1 MSNVLISHALDS
13 PLKLKEHIE
22 QVINVSSYLISKK
35 SLHFNG
41 IAREDIETIS
51 ILIAACHDFGKATSY
66 FQEYIKSKIDGPHY
80 TGSEKDKSHS
90 LISGLFGWHVL
101 EKWLQNCRDIE
112 PRWKQFLPFA
122 VFLSIEGHHGFYSS
136 IEDVLIKIDEGV
148 ESGLLQRQL
157 KNIQPEI
164 FSYKFKGIDLQEGT
178 DFSSD
183 SISTIKKQLRK
194 IHREYHRE
202 PLDNLIEQRILGL
215 LLYSI
220 LLEADKAYLAADNPE
235 QYEREPISIPD
246 DIVDRYIG
254 TLNHGASINE
264 ERKRAYA
271 STIKEMDNISP
282 DERIHSITLPTGLGK
297 TLLAASWAIK
307 LRARLQKTGA
317 TPKIV
322 ISLPFLSIIEQT
334 DDVYKKVFKE
344 LYEERAD
351 RLYTTCYSIAD
362 FEYKDGL
369 DREERSDNSV
379 DFFLSIWN
387 SEVIVTT
394 FDQLLYSI
402 FSLKAKHLMRFHNLF
417 DSILVFDEIQALP
430 SDLWKP
436 FEFFFRK
443 LSEVGNTHV
452 LLMSATQPG
461 FFPGAIER
469 VPDHQNYF
477 LRNRKRVEVSIG
489 PDKKT
494 IDEFIGNLL
503 PKLDELENKSVML
516 VLNTRPSSKK
526 VFEAVRKAMTEG
538 NIKKRPLVYLSSYV
552 TPAQRIKRV
561 KRIGKYI
568 SRCKNPLIISTQC
581 IEAGVDI
588 DVDYII
594 RDWAP
599 LDSIFQVCGRCNRN
613 GEKGV
618 GTVEIVHL
626 ITENNKSY
634 SEQVYD
640 DKLLVSTAFSLNNAT
655 RLYEDQFY
663 NYGESY
669 FHDVRGKL
677 GHSMKIVE
685 ALAKYTHKYADGGAE
700 INVDI
705 KKLLRGD
712 DWQEQFIVSSFDTAL
727 TPDIRSAL
735 EIEDRWKRR
744 YALKRLRRRIA
755 ENSVNVRF
763 EKWMPNRPEI
773 FADYNIGNFWMIDE
787 QFYDKEGVGFTG
799 DVYKQVG
806 GQKII

>member
-1 MSNVLISHALDS
+1 MNNVLISHTLDK
-13 PLKLKEHIE
+13 PLKLKDHIG
-22 QVINVSSYLISKK
+22 QVINASSYLVSKK
-35 SLHFNG
+35 SLYFNG
-41 IAREDIETIS
+41 IDRKNIETIS
-51 ILIAACHDFGKATSY
+51 ILIATCHDFGKATKY
-66 FQEYIKSKIDGPHY
+66 FQEYIKSKADGTHY
-80 TGSEKDKSHS
+80 KGSKKDKSHS
-90 LISGLFGWHVL
+90 LISGLFGWHVVD
-101 EKWLQNCRDIE
+101 KWFQNCRDIE

-136 IEDVLIKIDEGV
+136 IEDALRKIDEGV

-157 KNIQPEI
+157 MSIQPEI
-164 FSYKFKGIDLQEGT
+164 FSYKFEGIDLQEGT
-178 DFSSD
+178 DFSID
-183 SISTIKKQLRK
+183 SISAIKKQLRK

-220 LLEADKAYLAADNPE
+220 LLEADKAYLAADNLE
-235 QYEREPISIPD
+235 QYEREPIPISD

-264 ERKRAYA
+264 ERKRAYD
-271 STIKEMDNISP
+271 STIKEMDRISP

-307 LRARLQKTGA
+307 LRARLQKTGVI
-317 TPKIV
+317 PQIIV
-322 ISLPFLSIIEQT
+322 SLPFLSIIEQT

-344 LYEERAD
+344 LHEERAD

-362 FEYKDGL
+362 FKYKDGL
-369 DREERSDNSV
+369 DREERSDNSM

-394 FDQLLYSI
+394 FDQLLYSV

-417 DSILVFDEIQALP
+417 DAILVFDEIQALP

-461 FFPGAIER
+461 FFPGAIEL

-477 LRNRKRVEVSIG
+477 LRNRKRVEVSIN
-489 PDKKT
+489 PDKIT
-494 IDEFIGNLL
+494 IDGFVNSLL
-503 PKLDELENKSVML
+503 PKLNELYDKSVML
-516 VLNTRPSSKK
+516 VLNTRQSSKK
-526 VFEAVRKAMTEG
+526 VYEAVRKAMTEG
-538 NIKKRPLVYLSSYV
+538 NIKKRPLLYLSSYV

-561 KRIGKYI
+561 KRIDKYI
-568 SRCKNPLIISTQC
+568 RKCKNPLIISTQC

-588 DVDYII
+588 DVDYIA

-613 GEKGV
+613 GGKDI

-626 ITENNKSY
+626 ISENNRSY
-634 SEQVYD
+634 AHQVYD
-640 DKLLVSTAFSLNNAT
+640 DKLLECTAFSLNNAT

-663 NYGESY
+663 NYGGSY
-669 FHDVRGKL
+669 FQYVREGI
-677 GHSMKIVE
+677 GQSMKIVE
-685 ALAKYTHKYADGGAE
+685 AFAQYTHKYEEKGNEVD
-700 INVDI
+700 IDI

-712 DWQEQFIVSSFDTAL
+712 DWQEQFIVSSFDTIL
-727 TPDIRSAL
+727 TQDIRCAL
-735 EIEDRWKRR
+735 EIEDRWERR

-763 EKWMPNRPEI
+763 EKWMPNRPDD
-773 FADYNIGNFWMIDE
+773 FSDCSIGNFRILDE
-787 QFYDKEGVGFTG
+787 QFYDKDGVGFTG
-799 DVYKQVG
+799 NILEKVG

>member
-1 MSNVLISHALDS
+1 MSNVLISHALDT
-13 PLKLKEHIE
+13 PLKLKDHIE
-22 QVINVSSYLISKK
+22 QVINASSYLISKK

-41 IAREDIETIS
+41 IDSEDIETIS

-66 FQEYIKSKIDGPHY
+66 FQEYIKSKIDGPQY
-80 TGSEKDKSHS
+80 TGNEKDKSHS
-90 LISGLFGWHVL
+90 LISGLFGWHVV
-101 EKWLQNCRDIE
+101 EKWIQNCQNME

-136 IEDVLIKIDEGV
+136 IEDALRKIDESV

-157 KNIQPEI
+157 MSIQPEI
-164 FSYKFKGIDLQEGT
+164 YSYKFKGIDLQKGT
-178 DFSSD
+178 DFSID
-183 SISTIKKQLRK
+183 SISKIKKHLRK

-202 PLDNLIEQRILGL
+202 LLDNLIEQRILGL

-220 LLEADKAYLAADNPE
+220 LLEADKAYLAADSPE
-235 QYEREPISIPD
+235 QYEREPISILD

-254 TLNHGASINE
+254 TLNHEASINE
-264 ERKRAYA
+264 QRKSAYD
-271 STIKEMDNISP
+271 STIKDMDRISP

-297 TLLAASWAIK
+297 TLLSASWTIK
-307 LRARLQKTGA
+307 LRARLQKTGVI
-317 TPKIV
+317 PKIIV
-322 ISLPFLSIIEQT
+322 SLPFLSIIEQT

-351 RLYTTCYSIAD
+351 RLYATCYSIAD

-394 FDQLLYSI
+394 FDQLLYSV

-417 DSILVFDEIQALP
+417 DAILVFDEIQALP

-436 FEFFFRK
+436 FESFFRK

-461 FFPGAIER
+461 FFPDAIER
-469 VPDHQNYF
+469 VPDHQGYF
-477 LRNRKRVEVSIG
+477 SSRKRVEVLIN
-489 PDKKT
+489 PDKIT
-494 IDEFIGNLL
+494 IDEFINSLL
-503 PKLDELENKSVML
+503 PKLNKLHDKSVMI

-526 VFEAVRKAMTEG
+526 VYEAVRKAMKEG
-538 NIKKRPLVYLSSYV
+538 NIRKRPLVYLSSYV

-561 KRIGKYI
+561 KRIDKYI
-568 SRCKNPLIISTQC
+568 RRCKNPLIISTQC

-588 DVDYII
+588 DVDYIV

-613 GEKGV
+613 GEKDIGI
-618 GTVEIVHL
+618 VEIFHL
-626 ITENNKSY
+626 ISENNRSY
-634 SEQVYD
+634 SQQVYD
-640 DKLLVSTAFSLNNAT
+640 DKLLESTAFSLNNAT

-663 NYGESY
+663 NYGGSY
-669 FHDVRGKL
+669 FQYVRVGL
-677 GHSMKIVE
+677 GQSMKIVE
-685 ALAKYTHKYADGGAE
+685 AFAQYAHKYEAKGNE
-700 INVDI
+700 VDI
-705 KKLLRGD
+705 DIKRLLRGD
-712 DWQEQFIVSSFDTAL
+712 DWQEQFIVSSFDTILTQDIKDAL
-727 TPDIRSAL
+727 Q
-735 EIEDRWKRR
+735 IEDRWERR
-744 YALKRLRRRIA
+744 YALKRLGRRIA

-763 EKWMPNRPEI
+763 EKWMPSRPDD
-773 FADYNIGNFWMIDE
+773 FADYKIGNFWIIDE

-799 DVYKQVG
+799 DVYNQVG

>member
-13 PLKLKEHIE
+13 PLKLKDHIE
-22 QVINVSSYLISKK
+22 QVINASSYLISKK

-41 IAREDIETIS
+41 IAKEDIETIS

-66 FQEYIKSKIDGPHY
+66 FQEYIKSKIDGPQY
-80 TGSEKDKSHS
+80 TESEKDKSHS
-90 LISGLFGWHVL
+90 LISGLFGWHVV
-101 EKWLQNCRDIE
+101 EKWIQNSRNIE
-112 PRWKQFLPFA
+112 LRWKQFLPFA
-122 VFLSIEGHHGFYSS
+122 VFLSIDGHHGFYSS
-136 IEDVLIKIDEGV
+136 IEDALRKIDEVV
-148 ESGLLQRQL
+148 ESGLLQRQIMS
-157 KNIQPEI
+157 IQPEI

-178 DFSSD
+178 DFSID
-183 SISTIKKQLRK
+183 SIIAIKKQLRK
-194 IHREYHRE
+194 IHREYHHQL
-202 PLDNLIEQRILGL
+202 LDNLIEQRILGL

-220 LLEADKAYLAADNPE
+220 LLEADKSYLAADSPE
-235 QYEREPISIPD
+235 QYERETIPIPD
-246 DIVDRYIG
+246 DIVDKYIG
-254 TLNHGASINE
+254 TLNQEASINE
-264 ERKRAYA
+264 ERKRAYD
-271 STIKEMDNISP
+271 STIKEMDSISP

-307 LRARLQKTGA
+307 LRARLQKTGV
-317 TPKIV
+317 TPKIIV
-322 ISLPFLSIIEQT
+322 SLPFLSIIEQT

-362 FEYKDGL
+362 FKYKDGL
-369 DREERSDNSV
+369 DREERSDNSM

-394 FDQLLYSI
+394 FDQLLYSV

-417 DSILVFDEIQALP
+417 DAILVFDEIQALP

-436 FEFFFRK
+436 FECLFRK

-477 LRNRKRVEVSIG
+477 LKNRKRVELSINL
-489 PDKKT
+489 DKIT
-494 IDEFIGNLL
+494 IDGFINSLL
-503 PKLDELENKSVML
+503 PKLNELCNKSVML
-516 VLNTRPSSKK
+516 VLNTRQSSKK
-526 VFEAVRKAMTEG
+526 VYEAIRKAMTEG
-538 NIKKRPLVYLSSYV
+538 NIKKRPLLYLSSYV

-561 KRIGKYI
+561 RRIDKYI
-568 SRCKNPLIISTQC
+568 RKCKNPLIISTQC

-588 DVDYII
+588 DVDYIV

-613 GEKGV
+613 GEKNI

-626 ITENNKSY
+626 ISENNRSY
-634 SEQVYD
+634 SHQVYD
-640 DKLLVSTAFSLNNAT
+640 DKLLECTAFSLNNAT

-663 NYGESY
+663 NYGGSY
-669 FHDVRGKL
+669 FQYVREGI
-677 GHSMKIVE
+677 GQSMKIV
-685 ALAKYTHKYADGGAE
+685 AAFAQYTHKYEVKGNEVD
-700 INVDI
+700 IDI

-712 DWQEQFIVSSFDTAL
+712 DWQEQFIVSSFDAAL
-727 TPDIRSAL
+727 TQDIKDAL
-735 EIEDRWKRR
+735 QIEDRWERR

-763 EKWMPNRPEI
+763 EKWMPNRPDD
-773 FADYNIGNFWMIDE
+773 FADYKIGNLWIIDE
-787 QFYDKEGVGFTG
+787 QFYDKKGVGFNA
-799 DVYKQVG
+799 DIYRQNVG
-806 GQKII
+806 LKII

>member
-1 MSNVLISHALDS
+1 MSNILISHTLDK
-13 PLKLKEHIE
+13 PLKLKDHIE
-22 QVINVSSYLISKK
+22 QVINASSYLISRK

-41 IAREDIETIS
+41 IARKDIETIS

-66 FQEYIKSKIDGPHY
+66 FQEYIKSKIDGAQY
-80 TGSEKDKSHS
+80 TGNERDKSHS
-90 LISGLFGWHVL
+90 LISGLFGWHIA
-101 EKWLQNCRDIE
+101 EKWIQNCENIE
-112 PRWKQFLPFA
+112 SRWKQFLPFA

-136 IEDVLIKIDEGV
+136 IEDALRKIEEGV

-157 KNIQPEI
+157 ISIQPEI
-164 FSYKFKGIDLQEGT
+164 YSYEFNGISLQKGT
-178 DFSSD
+178 DFSID
-183 SISTIKKQLRK
+183 SINEIKKKLRK
-194 IHREYHRE
+194 IHREYHQG

-220 LLEADKAYLAADNPE
+220 LLEADKAYLAADNPK
-235 QYEREPISIPD
+235 QYEREPIFIPD
-246 DIVDRYIG
+246 DIIDRYIG
-254 TLNHGASINE
+254 TLNHEASINE
-264 ERKRAYA
+264 ERRKAYD
-271 STIKEMDNISP
+271 STIKDMDRISP

-307 LRARLQKTGA
+307 LRARLQKTGV

-322 ISLPFLSIIEQT
+322 VSLPFLSIIEQT

-417 DSILVFDEIQALP
+417 DAILVFDEIQALP

-443 LSEVGNTHV
+443 LTEVGNTHV

-469 VPDHQNYF
+469 VPDHQCYF
-477 LRNRKRVEVSIG
+477 LRNRKRVEVSIV

-494 IDEFIGNLL
+494 IDEFIETLL

-526 VFEAVRKAMTEG
+526 VFEAVRKAITEG

-561 KRIGKYI
+561 KRIAKYI

-618 GTVEIVHL
+618 GTVEVVHL

-640 DKLLVSTAFSLNNAT
+640 DKLLESTAFSLNNAT

-663 NYGESY
+663 NYGGSY
-669 FHDVRGKL
+669 FRYVRERL
-677 GHSMKIVE
+677 GHSMKVVE
-685 ALAKYTHKYADGGAE
+685 AFAKYIHKYEVNGNEVD
-700 INVDI
+700 IDI

-712 DWQEQFIVSSFDTAL
+712 DWQEQFIVSSFDTML
-727 TPDIRSAL
+727 TQDISGAL
-735 EIEDRWKRR
+735 EIKDRWERR
-744 YALKRLRRRIA
+744 YALKRLAKRIA

-763 EKWMPNRPEI
+763 EKWMPNRPDD
-773 FADYNIGNFWMIDE
+773 FADYKIGDFWIIDE
-787 QFYDKEGVGFTG
+787 QFYDKEGLGFTG

-806 GQKII
+806 G

>member
-1 MSNVLISHALDS
+1 MDNVLISHALDN
-13 PLKLKEHIE
+13 PLKLKDHIE
-22 QVINVSSYLISKK
+22 QVINASSYLISKK
-35 SLHFNG
+35 SVHFNG
-41 IAREDIETIS
+41 IAGKDIETIS
-51 ILIAACHDFGKATSY
+51 TLIAACHDFGKATSF
-66 FQEYIKSKIDGPHY
+66 FQGYIKSKIDGSQY
-80 TGSEKDKSHS
+80 TGNEKDKSHS
-90 LISGLFGWHVL
+90 LISGLFGWHIV
-101 EKWLQNCRDIE
+101 EKWIQNCRNIE
-112 PRWKQFLPFA
+112 SRWKQFLPFA

-136 IEDVLIKIDEGV
+136 IEDAMRKIDEGV

-157 KNIQPEI
+157 MNIQPEI
-164 FSYKFKGIDLQEGT
+164 FSYRFNGIGLQEGA
-178 DFSSD
+178 DFSID
-183 SISTIKKQLRK
+183 SINEIKKQLRR

-220 LLEADKAYLAADNPE
+220 LLEADKAYLASDNPE
-235 QYEREPISIPD
+235 QYERNPISIPD
-246 DIVDRYIG
+246 DIVDRYIE
-254 TLNHGASINE
+254 TLNRGASINE
-264 ERKRAYA
+264 ERRRAYD
-271 STIKEMDNISP
+271 STIKEMIRISP
-282 DERIHSITLPTGLGK
+282 NERIHSITLPTGLGK

-317 TPKIV
+317 TLKIV
-322 ISLPFLSIIEQT
+322 VSLPFLSIIEQT
-334 DDVYKKVFKE
+334 NDVYKKVFKK
-344 LYEERAD
+344 LYDERAD
-351 RLYTTCYSIAD
+351 RLYTTWYSIAD

-369 DREERSDNSV
+369 DKEERSDNSV

-394 FDQLLYSI
+394 FDQLLYSV
-402 FSLKAKHLMRFHNLF
+402 FSLKARHLMRFHNLF
-417 DSILVFDEIQALP
+417 DAILVFDEIQALP

-443 LSEVGNTHV
+443 LAEVGNTHV

-469 VPDHQNYF
+469 VPDHQSYF
-477 LRNRKRVEVSIG
+477 LSRKRVEVSIN
-489 PDKKT
+489 PNKIT
-494 IDEFIGNLL
+494 IDGFIDNLL
-503 PKLDELENKSVML
+503 PKLNGLCDKSVMI

-526 VFEAVRKAMTEG
+526 VYEAVRKAMNEG
-538 NIKKRPLVYLSSYV
+538 NIEKRPLIYLSSYV

-561 KRIGKYI
+561 KRIVKYI
-568 SRCKNPLIISTQC
+568 RKCGNPIIISTQC

-613 GEKGV
+613 GEKGI

-626 ITENNKSY
+626 ISENNRSY
-634 SEQVYD
+634 SHQVYD
-640 DKLLVSTAFSLNNAT
+640 DKLLECTAFSLNNAT

-663 NYGESY
+663 NYGGKY
-669 FHDVRGKL
+669 FQYVREGL
-677 GHSMKIVE
+677 GQSRKVVE
-685 ALAKYTHKYADGGAE
+685 AFAQYTHKYEVKGNGVD
-700 INVDI
+700 IDI

-712 DWQEQFIVSSFDTAL
+712 DWQEQFIVPLFDTTL
-727 TPDIRSAL
+727 TQDIRCAL

-744 YALKRLRRRIA
+744 FTLKRLGRRIA

-763 EKWMPNRPEI
+763 EKWMPNRPDD
-773 FADYNIGNFWMIDE
+773 FADYKIANFWIMDE

-799 DVYKQVG
+799 DVYKQVE

>member
-1 MSNVLISHALDS
+1 MGNALISHALDY
-13 PLKLKEHIE
+13 PLQLKDHIG
-22 QVINVSSYLISKK
+22 QVISASSSLISKK

-41 IAREDIETIS
+41 ITREDIEAIS
-51 ILIAACHDFGKATSY
+51 ILTAACHDFGKATGY
-66 FQEYIKSKIDGPHY
+66 FQDYIKSKINGTQY
-80 TGSEKDKSHS
+80 AGNEKDKSHS
-90 LISGLFGWHVL
+90 LISGLFGWYVV
-101 EKWLQNCRDIE
+101 EKWIQNRRSIE
-112 PRWKQFLPFA
+112 SRWKQFLPFA

-136 IEDVLIKIDEGV
+136 IENALRKIDEGV

-157 KNIQPEI
+157 MKIQPEI
-164 FSYKFKGIDLQEGT
+164 FSYSFNGIGLQEGA
-178 DFSSD
+178 DFSID
-183 SISTIKKQLRK
+183 SISEIKKQLRR
-194 IHREYHRE
+194 IHREYHRK

-220 LLEADKAYLAADNPE
+220 LLEADKAYLASDNPE
-235 QYEREPISIPD
+235 QYERNPISIPD
-246 DIVDRYIG
+246 DIVDRYIE
-254 TLNHGASINE
+254 TLNRRASINE
-264 ERKRAYA
+264 ERRRAYD
-271 STIKEMDNISP
+271 STIKEMTRILP

-322 ISLPFLSIIEQT
+322 VSLPFLSIIEQT

-362 FEYKDGL
+362 FEYMDGL
-369 DREERSDNSV
+369 DRKERSDNSV

-394 FDQLLYSI
+394 FDQLLYSF

-417 DSILVFDEIQALP
+417 DAILVFDEIQALP

-469 VPDHQNYF
+469 VPDHHNYF
-477 LRNRKRVEVSIG
+477 LRNRKRVEVSIN

-494 IDEFIGNLL
+494 IDEFTKNLL
-503 PKLDELENKSVML
+503 PKLDDMYEKSVML
-516 VLNTRPSSKK
+516 VLNTRPSSKM
-526 VFEAVRKAMTEG
+526 VFEVVRKAMIESR
-538 NIKKRPLVYLSSYV
+538 IKKRPLVYLSSYV
-552 TPAQRIKRV
+552 TPAQRIKRI
-561 KRIGKYI
+561 KRIDKYI
-568 SRCKNPLIISTQC
+568 RKCKNPLIISTQC

-613 GEKGV
+613 GEKDI

-626 ITENNKSY
+626 ISENSKSY
-634 SEQVYD
+634 SHQVYD
-640 DKLLVSTAFSLNNAT
+640 DKLLECTAFSLNNAIK
-655 RLYEDQFY
+655 LYEDQFY
-663 NYGESY
+663 NYGGRY
-669 FHDVRGKL
+669 FQYVREGL
-677 GHSMKIVE
+677 GQSMKVVE
-685 ALAKYTHKYADGGAE
+685 AFAQYAHKYEVKGNEVD
-700 INVDI
+700 VDI

-712 DWQEQFIVSSFDTAL
+712 DWQEQFIVSSFDTIL
-727 TPDIRSAL
+727 TRDIRNAL
-735 EIEDRWKRR
+735 EIEDRWERR
-744 YALKRLRRRIA
+744 YALKRLGRRIA

-763 EKWMPNRPEI
+763 ENWMPNRPDD
-773 FADYNIGNFWMIDE
+773 FADYKIANFWIMDE
-787 QFYDKEGVGFTG
+787 QFYDKEGIGFTG
-799 DVYKQVG
+799 DVYKQAG